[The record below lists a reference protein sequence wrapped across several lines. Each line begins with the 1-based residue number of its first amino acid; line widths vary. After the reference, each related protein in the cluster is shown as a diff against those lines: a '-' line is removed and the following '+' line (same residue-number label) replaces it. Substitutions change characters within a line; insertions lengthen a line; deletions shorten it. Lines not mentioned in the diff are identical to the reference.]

1 MHMGC
6 VSEGTV
12 SKAKQDK
19 CSDHSQKQRFLGTKS
34 GRLCYVKINACGWER
49 TLLSWSTPVFP
60 YHLDTQKI
68 VLCMHTEGLHCMP
81 LTKHNVQATHSP
93 GQFPLPNKTKWATN
107 VSPGEF
113 HRCVSIHVRQQAEAE
128 ALRIGGISETV
139 HSHRWL
145 RSMKRLPHS
154 LVELVVRYGTP
165 ESRFTVS
172 HRLKICR
179 GENRWERHLWGVVCF
194 PITLTIKSEAQLLI
208 IFSKILQHN

>member
-1 MHMGC
+1 MLR
-6 VSEGTV
+6 SLT
-12 SKAKQDK
+12 KAALLGDK
-19 CSDHSQKQRFLGTKS
+19 VREIV
-34 GRLCYVKINACGWER
+34 LCENQCLWWER
-49 TLLSWSTPVFP
+49 TLLFWSTPVFP

-81 LTKHNVQATHSP
+81 MTKHNVQATHSP

-179 GENRWERHLWGVVCF
+179 GENRCERHLRGVVCF
-194 PITLTIKSEAQLLI
+194 PINLTIKSEAQLLI